1 MAGNVNTIDKTTDD
15 QKGGGTSYLGKLDN
29 NKNFDIGKLTQ
40 KKSEIDVTEDTKNE
54 IETLGY
60 LPSYGVS
67 VGYDKKSNPN
77 YDKWDAKNSFP
88 DKFTEDSSKKSI
100 SINTKSIGN
109 KNENYTMPSDPES
122 SFKFDTIHDFEDPT
136 FLTFDIFLY
145 TDRSSALF
153 DTQTPYGVYA
163 FLKKNEKIS
172 KDFEQRIQILNEFKN
187 RIENIFYTSDE
198 FDYLNQNKKTH
209 YIQSIEGIDKF
220 KKPIINYK
228 EDKIKITLVEDV
240 KMTAEYIAELYNNLS
255 YDYKFKRK
263 SIPEN
268 CLRFD
273 MGVMISDIRRF
284 KKTKPKSS
292 NSNQIIE
299 EENKNISREIFILR
313 DCNFNFKNS
322 FNVSTTLT
330 QGGFNTSNP
339 DTSNLKFDIYYKSAE
354 RALFADL
361 FDQGNQGKN
370 MRLITH
376 NNSNEEANL
385 IYDKGKNNFY
395 INEHLKNG
403 VRNYKNNKG
412 LANMDR
418 ETPTENE
425 NNNLSDKLKKSFTD
439 ISKKHINQFKNQALS
454 IVRQKKGKLLES
466 FRQQLTDELQIESI
480 SPDNVYDPSFNEISL
495 ENFVKG
501 LRGDLY
507 NTITSEISGE
517 LSRRGD
523 DIINQI

>member
-1 MAGNVNTIDKTTDD
+1 MSTKSHNEKKSEELNRFEDEKSKKSDSYKKAKSYTISQINEIDDISDDLGYIVGYNVKKNNNFNPDNPSSERNIIDKTKFLEPYQPSSSKTPGYGDV
-15 QKGGGTSYLGKLDN
+15 GKFPTRKSSEFPTPF
-29 NKNFDIGKLTQ
+29 KNFNFYE
-40 KKSEIDVTEDTKNE
+40 S
-54 IETLGY
+54 TL
-60 LPSYGVS
+60 
-67 VGYDKKSNPN
+67 
-77 YDKWDAKNSFP
+77 
-88 DKFTEDSSKKSI
+88 
-100 SINTKSIGN
+100 
-109 KNENYTMPSDPES
+109 
-122 SFKFDTIHDFEDPT
+122 DFEDPT